1 LKKEAMVYGTT
12 ERKCTSQLEVGVG
25 DRDYRRRKEGKEE
38 GWARPKAQTA
48 PLTASSREVWA

>member
-1 LKKEAMVYGTT
+1 
-12 ERKCTSQLEVGVG
+12 VG